1 MACFNGEVVSFP
13 AHSFVKITFSQ
24 FHTSSDLMS
33 FFSFYISFI
42 KFIFFN
48 RFLQHSVI
56 VKIILDNKKVY
67 SFLTI
72 SITMDAQA
80 MKYLAVGLL
89 GIAFAGAAMGVGK
102 IVSSAL
108 EGIAR
113 NPQSEGSVSK
123 YMFIGAGLAEAM
135 GLFGLVLALLLMFA

>member
-1 MACFNGEVVSFP
+1 M
-13 AHSFVKITFSQ
+13 FVYGSGILFCKYKKKIGF
-24 FHTSSDLMS
+24 
-33 FFSFYISFI
+33 
-42 KFIFFN
+42 
-48 RFLQHSVI
+48 V
-56 VKIILDNKKVY
+56 LDNKKVY
-67 SFLTI
+67 LLLNVDI
-72 SITMDAQA
+72 VMDAQA

>member
-1 MACFNGEVVSFP
+1 MFLEVEFYFASIRK
-13 AHSFVKITFSQ
+13 KIGLS
-24 FHTSSDLMS
+24 
-33 FFSFYISFI
+33 
-42 KFIFFN
+42 
-48 RFLQHSVI
+48 
-56 VKIILDNKKVY
+56 LDNKKVY
-67 SFLTI
+67 LSI
-72 SITMDAQA
+72 ANSITMDAQA